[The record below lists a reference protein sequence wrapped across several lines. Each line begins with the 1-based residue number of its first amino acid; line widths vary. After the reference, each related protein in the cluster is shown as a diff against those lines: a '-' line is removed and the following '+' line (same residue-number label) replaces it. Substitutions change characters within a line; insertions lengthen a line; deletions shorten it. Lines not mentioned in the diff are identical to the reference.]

1 MTPTTSP
8 EARVRPISP
17 PPDTVSEVE
26 DPHDRLTPKQRARF
40 AAYMA
45 EPKELPKPGVDRKT
59 GRALPISDE
68 EWTKRMDRLKREL
81 ERIDAEDDDPPDT
94 YERMVREINE
104 DRVRSGRGPA
114 FAEPETWP
122 K

>member
-1 MTPTTSP
+1 MTPATSP

-17 PPDTVSEVE
+17 RPDTAPQVE
-26 DPHDRLTPKQRARF
+26 DPPYRRTPEQEARF
-40 AAYMA
+40 AAYVA
-45 EPKELPKPGVDRKT
+45 APKVLPKSATDPET
-59 GRALPISDE
+59 GRAMPASKEDRAARWE
-68 EWTKRMDRLKREL
+68 EFKRSMAE
-81 ERIDAEDDDPPDT
+81 IDAEDDDPPDT

>member
-1 MTPTTSP
+1 MTPATSP
-8 EARVRPISP
+8 EARVRTIAP
-17 PPDTVSEVE
+17 PPDTAPDGE
-26 DPHDRLTPKQRARF
+26 DPDDRRTPEQIARF
-40 AAYMA
+40 DAYMA
-45 EPKELPKPGVDRKT
+45 EPKELPKPGVDRLT

-68 EWTKRMDRLKREL
+68 EWAARMDRLKREL
-81 ERIDAEDDDPPDT
+81 EKIDAEDDDPPDT